1 MELIVAI
8 VERGKGNGVA
18 KAAAEAGA
26 GGATIY
32 PARGAGEHTISFF
45 GNLKVD
51 PGKEVVWI
59 LTDDD
64 KANAIFEAVSAA
76 AQTDKKG
83 RGFAFTVPVRRVAGL
98 DKNKDD

>member
-8 VERGKGNGVA
+8 VERGRGNSVA

-32 PARGAGEHTISFF
+32 FARGAGEHTVSFF
-45 GNLKVD
+45 GSLKVD

-59 LTDDD
+59 LTEDD
-64 KANAIFEAVSAA
+64 KAESLFTAVSAA

-83 RGFAFTVPVRRVAGL
+83 RAVVFTLPVKRVAGL
-98 DKNKDD
+98 GKKDD

>member
-8 VERGKGNGVA
+8 VERGRGNGVA

-32 PARGAGEHTISFF
+32 FARGAGEHTVSFF

-51 PGKEVVWI
+51 PGKEIVWI
-59 LTDDD
+59 LTEDD
-64 KANAIFEAVSAA
+64 KADALFGAVSTA
-76 AQTDKKG
+76 AQADKKG
-83 RGFAFTVPVRRVAGL
+83 RGIVFTLPVRRVAGL
-98 DKNKDD
+98 GKDKE